1 MNIKAL
7 KIISI
12 NEKELIVSC
21 DDGKNRKFVINRM
34 FEDDIPIGMRETWK
48 LLRQEEFKNAYILTG
63 DIIWEGRCEILS
75 SEIEK
80 YLEVINEY

>member
-21 DDGKNRKFVINRM
+21 DDGKNRKFNINRM

-48 LLRQEEFKNAYILTG
+48 LLSKEEF
-63 DIIWEGRCEILS
+63 
-75 SEIEK
+75 
-80 YLEVINEY
+80 